1 MSLQTIAV
9 FHLVLTGIVERC
21 EADGQVSL
29 VGWNHDLLAMQ
40 DRDRLAFAGKVQ
52 RSEDDMSLILTLFQ
66 GGRIEGQP
74 AEWGSY
80 GDVIRGWIVGRAS
93 LGKGD
98 VVIEVVWTEDGG
110 LSCLQITF
118 VDTRLTDHPQVAFV
132 IFYHALHDTF
142 IIVDIL
148 EVFRLQTVLQQ
159 FLVDDAFQNSA

>member
-1 MSLQTIAV
+1 MSFQTIAV

-52 RSEDDMSLILTLFQ
+52 RSEDDMSLILALLQ
-66 GGRIEGQP
+66 SRRIEGQP
-74 AEWGSY
+74 AEWSSY

-93 LGKGD
+93 LSKGD
-98 VVIEVVWTEDGG
+98 VVIEVVRTEDGG

-118 VDTRLTDHPQVAFV
+118 VDTRLTDHP
-132 IFYHALHDTF
+132 
-142 IIVDIL
+142 
-148 EVFRLQTVLQQ
+148 
-159 FLVDDAFQNSA
+159 